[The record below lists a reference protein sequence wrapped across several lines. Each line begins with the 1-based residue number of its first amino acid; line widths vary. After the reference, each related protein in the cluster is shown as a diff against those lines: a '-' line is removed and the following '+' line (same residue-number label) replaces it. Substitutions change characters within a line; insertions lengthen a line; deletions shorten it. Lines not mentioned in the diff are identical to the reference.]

1 MYKNIHLVESG
12 GQSLGTMEEED
23 LGREEKEDEDE
34 NGNGNVGMLGMS
46 E

>member
-1 MYKNIHLVESG
+1 MYKNIHLVGSG

-34 NGNGNVGMLGMS
+34 NVGMWANW